1 MSNYHPDPEINAEI
15 IAESLESERIDLAA
29 GYLPRFWRCPDCGA
43 GHGRGHF
50 QVIGVHRCLGCGY
63 VGEGGTMHT
72 EDADGRLV
80 GFGAAPTTK
89 EAA

>member
-1 MSNYHPDPEINAEI
+1 MTTEHKPTLGPFVYHDDPSINAEI
-15 IAESLESERIDLAA
+15 VEGALQGEIADLAA
-29 GYLPRFWRCPDCGA
+29 GYPPKFWRCPDCGA

-72 EDADGRLV
+72 HDAKGRTL
-80 GFGAAPTTK
+80 A
-89 EAA
+89 